1 MTSGSPGPTPSG
13 WACGGVTQH
22 SCPEIVASEQDL
34 YIALGV
40 EGGGARGGRESRCR
54 RGVVVYNCQ
63 RLVAEMTSDT
73 LTVAHTS
80 ACPPASLRL

>member
-34 YIALGV
+34 YLALGV
-40 EGGGARGGRESRCR
+40 EGGGREGGESH
-54 RGVVVYNCQ
+54 GAEVV
-63 RLVAEMTSDT
+63 
-73 LTVAHTS
+73 
-80 ACPPASLRL
+80 